1 MIAKFYR
8 APDGSEP
15 VAAVLNGLP
24 AEARFVLNNQIRR
37 LNLLTDESPHLPHPH
52 SSQVEGELRELRCH
66 YGSTLYRV
74 LYRRSGPF
82 VVLLHIFTK
91 RTTKIPDAE
100 KKIARD
106 RWEDFQRRMDAEPR
120 TPPRPIGHDAPRQ

>member
-8 APDGSEP
+8 ASDGSEP
-15 VAAVLNGLP
+15 VAAFILNL
-24 AEARFVLNNQIRR
+24 ASEARGIIDYQIER

-74 LYRRSGPF
+74 LYRRSGKF
-82 VVLLHIFTK
+82 IVLLHIFAK
-91 RTTKIPDAE
+91 RTAKLPEAE

-106 RWEDFQRRMDAEPR
+106 RWDDFRRRMDAKPR
-120 TPPRPIGHDAPRQ
+120 KPPRPIGRDAP